1 MKKLTQEQFDLLID
15 KVIEFRKHPGL
26 RLGQAM
32 FNVFYF
38 IDPDT
43 ATELTGT
50 DADPFYSDEKIPQFL
65 AAIADDE
72 TIQNF
77 YAKQYMRVAVS
88 GVA

>member
-1 MKKLTQEQFDLLID
+1 MEKLTQEQFDLLID
-15 KVIEFRKHPGL
+15 KVIEFRKHPAL

-32 FNVFYF
+32 YNALYF

-43 ATELTGT
+43 ATELNGT

-77 YAKQYMRVAVS
+77 YAKQYLKVVVE